1 MSSYLHR
8 IKAKAIVDCLDAF
21 EKKFAFAG
29 VVDAGEF
36 DDWTLRRLMDDF
48 RETHA
53 NGHLDT
59 DLNTAWLAF
68 QADYKKEPGSALD
81 SARRLRSLLLD
92 KFAPNQRIKFYRDAN
107 TIVIDRQAFNGFAP
121 EQFEI
126 LEYLW
131 KQGPEKWTPVRE
143 MMEGIQILDGVS
155 DRTVRRYINDPELCH
170 EIRDLIEEQPGKGHR
185 LVLPPIP

>member
-1 MSSYLHR
+1 M
-8 IKAKAIVDCLDAF
+8 
-21 EKKFAFAG
+21 
-29 VVDAGEF
+29 
-36 DDWTLRRLMDDF
+36 
-48 RETHA
+48 
-53 NGHLDT
+53 
-59 DLNTAWLAF
+59 
-68 QADYKKEPGSALD
+68 D